1 MIIHCLGLNHRTAP
15 LEILE
20 RLYASADQV
29 EVMLSRAGCGRDA
42 DRDGLL
48 ELAILST
55 CNRVEAYA
63 LSLNQDI
70 TPLRRLLA
78 ESEDISEQSLEP
90 HLYHHQGLEAVKHL
104 LRVAAGLDSL
114 VLGEPQILG
123 QVAEAHTRA
132 LRVDSSGP
140 ILSRVFRSAIHA
152 GKRARAETEI
162 ATNPTTTSSVAVSFA
177 SDIVRSLGE
186 ARIVVIGAGEMAELA
201 VEALRKRGASD
212 LVVVNRTVDRAKQ
225 LARRWNAEARSFE
238 QLPGA
243 IAEADIVIASTAAPH
258 PILYKEVVVPAMS
271 GRPGRP
277 MVVLDIAVPRDVE
290 PEVGDIEGVHLY
302 DLEGLSEHLEGNL
315 NVRMRQVPAVE
326 TILEEE
332 MAAFASWYDSLKV
345 RPLIAALHQQAE
357 TIRTQELER
366 TLRQLGDLDEG
377 QVAQLEA
384 LTRALVKKLLHSP
397 TLRLKEH
404 SRNGTAA
411 AYALVARDLFDIDP
425 PQSDLDRALESLP

>member
-1 MIIHCLGLNHRTAP
+1 MIIHCLGLNHRTATLDL
-15 LEILE
+15 LEQ
-20 RLYASADQV
+20 LYAPEEQV
-29 EVMLSRAGCGRDA
+29 EAMLSRAGCGRDA

-48 ELAILST
+48 EMAVVST

-63 LSLNQDI
+63 LSLSEDVS
-70 TPLRRLLA
+70 PLRRLLA
-78 ESEDISEQSLEP
+78 ESGDVSEDSLNP
-90 HLYHHQGLEAVKHL
+90 HLYHHQGIEAVRHL

-140 ILSRVFRSAIHA
+140 ILSQVFRSAIHA

-162 ATNPTTTSSVAVSFA
+162 ATNPSTTSSVAVAFA
-177 SDIVRSLGE
+177 SEIVHSLRE

-212 LVVVNRTVDRAKQ
+212 LVVVNRTVERAAE
-225 LARRWNAEARSFE
+225 LSTRWNAQARSFE

-243 IAEADIVIASTAAPH
+243 IAEADIIIASTAAPH
-258 PILYKEVVVPAMS
+258 AILSTNVVTGAMS
-271 GRPGRP
+271 GRPERP
-277 MVVLDIAVPRDVE
+277 MVVLDIAVPRDVD
-290 PEVGDIEGVHLY
+290 PEVADIEGVHLY
-302 DLEGLSEHLEGNL
+302 DLESLSEQLEGSL

-326 TILEEE
+326 AILEQE
-332 MAAFASWYDSLKV
+332 MAEFETWYDSLKV

-357 TIRTQELER
+357 SLRTQELER
-366 TLRQLGDLDEG
+366 TLRQLGDLDEE

-425 PQSDLDRALESLP
+425 PDSDLDRALESLL